1 MMVVLAFPHAPD
13 LVTMVNAL
21 AQEAGEP
28 STEELRAE
36 IDASDQGTLHVPYT
50 YVM

>member
-1 MMVVLAFPHAPD
+1 MHPD

-36 IDASDQGTLHVPYT
+36 IDACNASDQGTLHVPYT